1 MATTTIDSMVQRKL
15 IEILRIL
22 YENNEPIGARL
33 IADRMNER
41 GYPIGE
47 RGVRY
52 HLRIL
57 DERGLTRRQGYDG
70 RVITDRGVHELNS
83 ALVGDRLGFIISR
96 IEKLTFDTTFD
107 PNTGRGSVIVNTS
120 IIDKNDLDETIEILK
135 HVIYSEYPV
144 SPYIKLIEEGTV
156 TSDIRIPEGKIGIAT
171 MCSITID
178 GILLK
183 NGIPVNTKYGGI
195 LEVKDRKPLSF
206 EDIIVYNGTTID
218 PMRIFI
224 SKKMTRVLDA
234 VDKGSGKLLANLREI
249 PASALS
255 DAERILESAVQ
266 SGIGGIAGIGRPG
279 SPLFNAPVDKGKIG
293 VAVYAGVNS
302 MAAVEET
309 GIKVNT
315 HPISTIIDFKELK
328 KLG

>member
-22 YENNEPIGARL
+22 YENHEPIGARL

-57 DERGLTRRQGYDG
+57 DERGLSLRQGYDG
-70 RVITDRGVHELNS
+70 RTITELGINELNS
-83 ALVGDRLGFIISR
+83 ALVGDRLGFIITR
-96 IEKLTFDTTFD
+96 IEKLIYETTFD
-107 PNTGRGSVIVNTS
+107 LKTGQGNVIINTS
-120 IIDKNDLDETIEILK
+120 IIDKKDFERTMEILK
-135 HVIYSEYPV
+135 HVVYDIYSI
-144 SPYIKLIEEGTV
+144 SPYIKLIEEGTI
-156 TSDIRIPEGKIGIAT
+156 TSDIKIPEGRIGIAT

-183 NGIPVNTKYGGI
+183 NGIPVNTKYGGL
-195 LEVKDRKPLSF
+195 LEIKDRTPVGF

-224 SKKMTRVLDA
+224 SKKMTRVMEA
-234 VDKGSGKLLANLREI
+234 VETGSGKLLANLREI
-249 PASALS
+249 PETALPEARKVLQS
-255 DAERILESAVQ
+255 IMDAK
-266 SGIGGIAGIGRPG
+266 IGGIAEIGKPG
-279 SPLFNAPVDKGKIG
+279 KSVLNAPVDKGKVGI
-293 VAVYAGVNS
+293 VAYAGVNG
-302 MAAVEET
+302 MAAVEEC
-309 GIKVNT
+309 GINVDT
-315 HPISTIIDFKELK
+315 HPISMTIDFKDLK
-328 KLG
+328 KLQ

>member
-1 MATTTIDSMVQRKL
+1 MPATTIDSMVQRKL

-22 YENNEPIGARL
+22 YENRDPIGARL

-57 DERGLTRRQGYDG
+57 DERGLTQRQGYDG
-70 RVITDRGVHELNS
+70 RTITERGVNELNN

-96 IEKLTFDTTFD
+96 IEKLIYDTTFD
-107 PNTGRGSVIVNTS
+107 LRTGQGNVIINTS
-120 IIDKNDLDETIEILK
+120 IIDKNDIERTMDIVR
-135 HVIYSEYPV
+135 HVVYSDYPV
-144 SPYIKLIEEGTV
+144 SPYIKLIEEGTI
-156 TSDIRIPEGKIGIAT
+156 TSDIRIPEGKIGLAT

-178 GILLK
+178 GILMK
-183 NGIPVNTKYGGI
+183 SGIPVNTKYGGI
-195 LEVKDRKPLSF
+195 LEVKDRKPVSF
-206 EDIIVYNGTTID
+206 EDIIVYNGTTVD

-255 DAERILESAVQ
+255 EARIILESVMQ
-266 SGIGGIAGIGRPG
+266 SGIGGIAGIGEPG
-279 SPLFNAPVDKGKIG
+279 SPVFDAPVDNGKVGI
-293 VAVYAGVNS
+293 AVYAGVNA
-302 MAAVEET
+302 MAAVEES
-309 GIKVNT
+309 GIQVDT
-315 HPISTIIDFKELK
+315 FPISTIIDFKELK
-328 KLG
+328 KLE

>member
-22 YENNEPIGARL
+22 YENRDPIGARL

-57 DERGLTRRQGYDG
+57 DERGLTQRRGYDG
-70 RVITDRGVHELNS
+70 RVITERGINELNN
-83 ALVGDRLGFIISR
+83 ALVGDRLGFIITR
-96 IEKLTFDTTFD
+96 IEKLIYDTTFD
-107 PNTGRGSVIVNTS
+107 IKTLQGSVIINTS
-120 IIDKNDLDETIEILK
+120 VIDKNDFDKTMEIL
-135 HVIYSEYPV
+135 HRIVYNSYSF
-144 SPYIKLIEEGTV
+144 SPYIKLIDEGSI
-156 TSDIRIPEGKIGIAT
+156 TSDIKIPEGKIGIAT

-195 LEVKDRKPLSF
+195 IEVKNRKPMQFDEL
-206 EDIIVYNGTTID
+206 IVYSGTTID

-234 VDKGSGKLLANLREI
+234 VNTGAGKLLANLREI
-249 PASALS
+249 PASSISEAKKV
-255 DAERILESAVQ
+255 LESVMEA
-266 SGIGGIAGIGRPG
+266 GILGIAEIGKPG
-279 SPLFNAPVDKGKIG
+279 KSVLDAPVDIGKVG
-293 VAVYAGVNS
+293 VVVYAGVNA
-302 MAAVEET
+302 MAAVDES
-309 GIKVNT
+309 GIDADT
-315 HPISTIIDFKELK
+315 YPISTIVDFKELK
-328 KLG
+328 KL